1 MYINLTSSHASTQA
15 CSCLAGSKE
24 LLNLLIM

>member
-1 MYINLTSSHASTQA
+1 MQSRKHTSMFT
-15 CSCLAGSKE
+15 LAGSKE